1 MNNTDKYTNKIQ
13 NHSDLLRCFIAI
25 PIEPVI
31 QKQISNLQKQLL
43 INVPTL
49 TLVKPQ
55 NIHITLMFIGNIN
68 SIQIEQTKA
77 ILTECSNNF
86 KNFNLKFEGLAA
98 FPNINTAKVIW
109 IRIVPQNNTIF
120 ELQYFLEEKLLKQN
134 IINKKDN
141 FTPHITIARNKQHQA
156 YNSIYKFLQKHK
168 NTTLGQYNINTITL
182 NSSILTTT
190 GPIYSTLYQI
200 HL

>member
-1 MNNTDKYTNKIQ
+1 MYNTDKYINKIQ
-13 NHSDLLRCFIAI
+13 KNSDLLRCFIAI
-25 PIEPVI
+25 PIESVI

-55 NIHITLMFIGNIN
+55 NIHITLIFIGNIN
-68 SIQIEQTKA
+68 TIQIEQTKA
-77 ILTECSNNF
+77 LLTECSNNF
-86 KNFNLKFEGLAA
+86 KNFNLKFEGLGA
-98 FPNINTAKVIW
+98 FPNIHTAKVIW
-109 IRIVPQNNTIF
+109 IGIAAQNNTIF
-120 ELQYFLEEKLLKQN
+120 ELQNFLEEKLLKQN
-134 IINKKDN
+134 MINKKER

-156 YNSIYKFLQKHK
+156 YNPIYKYLQKHK
-168 NTTLGQYNINTITL
+168 DTVLGQYTINTITL
-182 NSSILTTT
+182 NSSILTAT